1 MPSLRQLVAKGEEP
15 HSTFSPVRVV
25 EIELSRELPTIV
37 GGAAKSD
44 GTIYGSAR
52 VLVRMHNRP
61 VGIILVDLSEG
72 PAAPSRVAT
81 QIWSELGDAID
92 AHLTSDEIVGPEG
105 ARPSLPFPTTCLMDD
120 PSAKETPFVS
130 VVVCTMSRPRQLQ
143 ASVDGLLAMSYPNFE
158 VVVVDNNPD
167 DVSSA
172 ELIAKAFGE
181 TPQVH
186 YIAEPQRGLSRARNR
201 GVAVARGEIIA
212 FTDDDIV
219 VDREWLSEL
228 MRGFDTE
235 GQVGCVT
242 GLTLAAELESHSQW
256 LFESYGTFN
265 HGYRTR
271 LYNLVEDSAPTIL
284 YPYTAGIFGGGGNS
298 AVRRTAL
305 AGGLHFDPRL
315 GPGSH
320 SFGAEDL
327 DIFLDIILAGGTICY
342 QPTAIAWHEHRR
354 SYDDLRW
361 QVFTYGA
368 GFTAFLTKWTLSN
381 RKVARDLLRLFP
393 RALRLALKPSSNDD
407 EGIPGLSKE
416 LSRLERLGF
425 VYGPIGYLRAALAFR
440 QARRQA

>member
-1 MPSLRQLVAKGEEP
+1 MPSLRQLIAKGEEP

-44 GTIYGSAR
+44 GTTYGSAR
-52 VLVRMHNRP
+52 VLVRLHNHP
-61 VGIILVDLSEG
+61 MGIILVDLSDG
-72 PAAPSRVAT
+72 PASPSHVAT

-105 ARPSLPFPTTCLMDD
+105 VRPSLPFPATCLMDD
-120 PSAKETPFVS
+120 PSAKEAPFVS

-143 ASVDGLLAMSYPNFE
+143 ASVDSLLAMSYPNFE
-158 VVVVDNNPD
+158 VVVVDNAPE

-172 ELIAKAFGE
+172 ELIAKAYGE

-186 YIAEPQRGLSRARNR
+186 YMAEPQRGLSRARNR

-265 HGYRTR
+265 HGYKSR
-271 LYNLVEDSAPTIL
+271 LFNLGEDPAPTIL
-284 YPYTAGIFGGGGNS
+284 YPYSAGIFGGGGNS
-298 AVRRTAL
+298 AVRRSAL

-342 QPTAIAWHEHRR
+342 RR

-368 GFTAFLTKWTLSN
+368 GFTAFLTKWALSN

-393 RALRLALKPSSNDD
+393 QALSLALKPPSNDD
-407 EGIPGLSKE
+407 QGIPGLSKD
-416 LSRLERLGF
+416 LSRRERLGF
-425 VYGPIGYLRAALAFR
+425 VYGPIGYLRGALAFR
-440 QARRQA
+440 RAGRQP